1 MTISSSEIRRNMSLL
16 LDGEVYT
23 VLEWQHRKPPK
34 APPTLTL
41 KVRHVKSGNVYEK
54 KVQGNRPLTRAPV
67 DKNSVQYLYFDGTDY
82 TFMDN
87 ETFDQMTISTDV
99 LGDAVN
105 YLVEGESVEVMI
117 YEGLPI
123 SVELP
128 PHVNLLVTAADP
140 AVKGNTATG
149 ATKQVTLSTGHVVT
163 VPLFIDVGDTL
174 RVDTREGNYV
184 ERV

>member
-1 MTISSSEIRRNMSLL
+1 MAALNDLRNGLVIRLNDVIYTIVDCQHVKPGKGGAFARTKLKRVTNGAVTDRTFRANETVETVRLEEREMQYMYNDGSLL
-16 LDGEVYT
+16 Y
-23 VLEWQHRKPPK
+23 
-34 APPTLTL
+34 
-41 KVRHVKSGNVYEK
+41 
-54 KVQGNRPLTRAPV
+54 
-67 DKNSVQYLYFDGTDY
+67 
-82 TFMDN
+82 FMDN
-87 ETFDQMTISTDV
+87 ETFDQLTISTDV

-123 SVELP
+123 SVDLP
-128 PHVNLLVTAADP
+128 PHVNLVVTQADP

-149 ATKQVTLSTGHVVT
+149 ATKQVTMSTGLVLT

-174 RVDTREGNYV
+174 RVDTRDGDYV

>member
-1 MTISSSEIRRNMSLL
+1 MTISSGEIRRNMSLL

-67 DKNSVQYLYFDGTDY
+67 EKNNVQYLYFDGTDY

-87 ETFDQMTISTDV
+87 ETFDQLTISTDV

-123 SVELP
+123 AVDLP
-128 PHVNLLVTAADP
+128 PHVNLVVTQADP

-149 ATKQVTLSTGHVVT
+149 ATKQVTMSTGLVLT

-174 RVDTREGNYV
+174 RVDTRDGDYV

>member
-1 MTISSSEIRRNMSLL
+1 MTISSGEIRRNMTLL

-67 DKNSVQYLYFDGTDY
+67 EKKDVQYLYFDGADY

-87 ETFDQMTISTDV
+87 ETFDQLTISTDV

-123 SVELP
+123 AVDLP
-128 PHVNLLVTAADP
+128 PHVNLVVAHADP

-149 ATKQVTLSTGHVVT
+149 ATKQVTMSTGLVLT

-174 RVDTREGNYV
+174 RVDTRDGDYV

>member
-1 MTISSSEIRRNMSLL
+1 MTISSGEIRRNMSLL

-67 DKNSVQYLYFDGTDY
+67 EKSDVQYLYFDGSDY

-87 ETFDQMTISTDV
+87 ETFDQFAISPEMLSDV
-99 LGDAVN
+99 TG
-105 YLVEGESVEVMI
+105 YLVEGDSVDVLF
-117 YEGLPI
+117 YEGEPI
-123 SVELP
+123 AVELP
-128 PHVNLLVTAADP
+128 PHVNLTVQESEP
-140 AVKGNTATG
+140 AIKGNTATG
-149 ATKQVTLSTGHVVT
+149 ATKQVVMNTGLTLN
-163 VPLFIDVGDTL
+163 VPLFIEKGEVL
-174 RVDTREGNYV
+174 KVNTRTGEYV